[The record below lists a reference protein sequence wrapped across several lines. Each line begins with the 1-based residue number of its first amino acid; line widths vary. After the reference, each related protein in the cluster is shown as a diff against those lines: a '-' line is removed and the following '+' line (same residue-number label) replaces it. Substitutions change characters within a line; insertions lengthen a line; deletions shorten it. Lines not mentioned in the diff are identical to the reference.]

1 MGEEPLYGAASL
13 ASGKGPMTVWF
24 WARELERLPEGAE
37 VFATI
42 PGAEVRHA
50 SVEHVAAVEWEEMNV
65 ARGGVPDA

>member
-37 VFATI
+37 V
-42 PGAEVRHA
+42 RHA

-65 ARGGVPDA
+65 HRGGVPDA